1 MPMRK
6 TTLRVSAADHAEPT
20 VITLLFR
27 DDPADPSPTAATVGY
42 ARWRMPTEVPVYRP
56 RGESPAVD
64 SAQDRW
70 DEQEELVMRGVLAE
84 LTGTVRGICDPALP
98 DITWTRG
105 GGRLIADCVLTRDG
119 HPVDLAVLEPGR

>member
-1 MPMRK
+1 
-6 TTLRVSAADHAEPT
+6 
-20 VITLLFR
+20 
-27 DDPADPSPTAATVGY
+27 
-42 ARWRMPTEVPVYRP
+42 MPTEVPVYRP